1 MKRLIQFQL
10 MLVLLLVCGQATIQA
25 KRISQWQAQQQ
36 AYSFW
41 GKQMPQKAKAKSRA
55 VSTASLST
63 QGNDSYYVFNN
74 DAGGFVIIAG
84 DDAVAP
90 VLGYTSTGAF
100 DANNL
105 PEGLK
110 DLLKSY
116 EQQIAALGK
125 SYTANTTS
133 TRAEFTGEKLLNT
146 AKWNQG
152 APFNKYA
159 PNNYVTG
166 CVATAGAIVM
176 KHHGYPAKG
185 VGSHT
190 YTWNGQDLTANFEH
204 DYDWAS
210 MPAKYTGDND
220 AAFDGVARLMADLG
234 VAVEMQYAKGGSGA
248 SMEDLVTALQK
259 YFGYSKYARLLAI
272 ADLGAEVWND
282 RLRAEIDA
290 DRPILYSAVN
300 SNEGGHS
307 FVIDGYKDE
316 SFSVNWGWGGYCD
329 GFYRIGALNPE
340 TGGKPLGDQYNLSQS
355 AVFSLQP
362 SDGEEVISN
371 LGFIKIDG
379 YLETMNMNVT
389 DVKADKKLNLYL
401 LPLQSQGDNP
411 FTGEIAIALK
421 NAKGKTRKVF
431 GAQPIKDFEP
441 GYYMPLISLEGSC
454 PVDAQEGDYLAI
466 VSKEDGTDEYVEILG
481 PDVEEVHLPATGF
494 QPRTFEVK
502 TELGE
507 GAQFVEASSAYNWVS
522 RLYNG
527 KPLQGCPYYFDV
539 KIDAGIAKS
548 FIELDG
554 KSVPTVSFSNG
565 ATYYAISP
573 GIKPVYNLVVKTY
586 RTYEEK
592 TVEVTLAAP
601 GQLKA
606 ELDRKNLDYYV
617 YTNIKVNGEIDKRDF
632 DELNCHSFT
641 GIDLSNARVV
651 AYGYF
656 KADMIPNFAFENN
669 AYLEH
674 FKMPAG
680 VKELGYNAFMY
691 TKLKEI
697 DLPETIE
704 EFGQNTF
711 YACFELK
718 DVYMRHKE
726 APYWISWC
734 VFANKSEQLTRTLHL
749 YPGSKAK
756 YEAHQY
762 TKNWIKYFDNVVED
776 LEPTGIH
783 SVTLDKNTAP
793 KAIYDLNGRRI
804 TEAMKKGVYIQNGK
818 KMIRK

>member
-41 GKQMPQKAKAKSRA
+41 GKQMPQKAKAKSKA

-146 AKWNQG
+146 AKWNQT
-152 APFNKYA
+152 APFNKYT

-176 KHHGYPAKG
+176 KYHGYPAKG
-185 VGSHT
+185 VGSHS
-190 YTWNGQDLTANFEH
+190 YNWNGKNLTASFEH
-204 DYDWAS
+204 DYDWAN

-220 AAFDGVARLMADLG
+220 EAFDGVARLMSDLG
-234 VAVEMQYAKGGSGA
+234 VAVEMQYAKGGSGSA
-248 SMEDLVTALQK
+248 MEDLVTALKK
-259 YFGYSKYARLLAI
+259 YFGYSKYARQLTME
-272 ADLGAEVWND
+272 DLGAGVWNG

-290 DRPILYSAVN
+290 NRPILYAASDANVA
-300 SNEGGHS
+300 GHS

-340 TGGKPLGDQYNLSQS
+340 AGGKPLGDQYNLSQS

-362 SDGEEVISN
+362 SDGKEVISN
-371 LGFIKIDG
+371 LGFIKVDG

-389 DVKADKKLNLYL
+389 DVKAGKKLNLYL
-401 LPLQSQGDNP
+401 LPLQSQGENP
-411 FTGEIAIALK
+411 FTGEVAIALK
-421 NAKGKTRKVF
+421 NAKGEIRKVF
-431 GAQPIKDFEP
+431 GATAIKDLSP
-441 GYYMPLISLEGSC
+441 GYYFSALSLGEAC

-466 VSKEDGTDEYVEILG
+466 VSKEDGTDEYVEIFG
-481 PDVEEVHLPATGF
+481 PDLAEVHLPATGF

-507 GAQFVEASSAYNWVS
+507 GAQFIEASRSYNWVS
-522 RLYNG
+522 RFYNG

-539 KIDAGIAKS
+539 KIDEGIAKS

-554 KSVPTVSFSNG
+554 KSALTASFSNG
-565 ATYYAISP
+565 VTFYAISP

-592 TVEVTLAAP
+592 TVEVTLAVP

-606 ELDRKNLDYYV
+606 ELDSKNLDYYL

-632 DELNCHSFT
+632 DELNSHPFT

-651 AYGYF
+651 AYDTYP
-656 KADMIPNFAFENN
+656 ANMIPKDAFWKNVN
-669 AYLEH
+669 LKH

-680 VKELGYNAFMY
+680 VNTLGVNAFRE
-691 TKLKEI
+691 TGLVEI
-697 DLPETIE
+697 DLPETIR
-704 EFGQNTF
+704 EFGLNTF
-711 YACFELK
+711 WGCHSLA

-726 APYWISWC
+726 APSWISWC
-734 VFANKSEQLTRTLHL
+734 VFYNKGNKVSRTLHL
-749 YPGSKAK
+749 YPGSKEK
-756 YEAHQY
+756 YEAYQY
-762 TKNWIKYFDNVVED
+762 TQNWIVNFDNIVED
-776 LEPTGIH
+776 LVVTGIN
-783 SVTLDKNTAP
+783 SATLDNKTRKSAL
-793 KAIYDLNGRRI
+793 YDLNGRRI
-804 TEAMKKGVYIQNGK
+804 PNVPSKGIYIQNGK

>member
-41 GKQMPQKAKAKSRA
+41 GKQMPMKAKAKSRV

-63 QGNDSYYVFNN
+63 LGNNSYYVFNN

-125 SYTANTTS
+125 NYKANTTS

-152 APFNKYA
+152 APFNKYT

-185 VGSHT
+185 VGSHS
-190 YTWNGQDLTANFEH
+190 YTWNGLNLTASFEH
-204 DYDWAS
+204 DYDWAN
-210 MPAKYTGDND
+210 MPVMYTGDND
-220 AAFDGVARLMADLG
+220 AAFDGVARLMSDLG
-234 VAVEMQYAKGGSGA
+234 IAVNMQYANGGSA
-248 SMEDLVTALQK
+248 SALEDLVTALKK
-259 YFGYSKYARLLAI
+259 YFGYSKYARLLTMK
-272 ADLGAEVWND
+272 DLGAEAWNG

-290 DRPILYSAVN
+290 NRPILYSAAD
-300 SNEGGHS
+300 SNVGGHS

-340 TGGKPLGDQYNLSQS
+340 AWGTPTGEQYNLSQA
-355 AVFSLQP
+355 AVFALQP
-362 SDGEEVISN
+362 SDGKEVLSN
-371 LGFIKIDG
+371 LGFIKVDG
-379 YLETMNMNVT
+379 WLETLNMDVT
-389 DVKADKKLNLYL
+389 DVKAGKDLTLYL
-401 LPLQSQGDNP
+401 LPVQCQGENSY
-411 FTGEIAIALK
+411 TGKIAIALK
-421 NAKGKTRKVF
+421 NAKGETREVF
-431 GAQPIKDFEP
+431 AETEIKELKS
-441 GYYMPLISLEGSC
+441 GYYFYELLLNGACS
-454 PVDAQEGDYLAI
+454 VDAQEGDYLTV
-466 VSKEDGTDEYVEILG
+466 VSKEDGTDAYVEIYG
-481 PDVEEVHLPATGF
+481 PDMTEVHVPATGF
-494 QPRTFEVK
+494 LPRTFEVK
-502 TELGE
+502 VELGE
-507 GAQFVEASSAYNWVS
+507 GAEFVEASSSYNLKTWF
-522 RLYNG
+522 YNG
-527 KPLQGCPYYFDV
+527 KPLQGCPYYFNV
-539 KIDAGIAKS
+539 KIDEGIAKS

-554 KSVPTVSFSNG
+554 KSVPTVSFTNG
-565 ATYYAISP
+565 VTFYAISP
-573 GIKPVYNLVVKTY
+573 GLKPVYNLVVKTY
-586 RTYEEK
+586 RNYEEK
-592 TVEVTLAAP
+592 TVEVNLSAP

-606 ELDRKNLDYYV
+606 ELESKNLDYYV

-632 DELNCHSFT
+632 DELNSHPFNS
-641 GIDLSNARVV
+641 IDLSDAKVV
-651 AYGYF
+651 AYDSYD
-656 KADMIPNFAFENN
+656 ANMIPDGAFWKN
-669 AYLEH
+669 ANLKH

-680 VKELGYNAFMY
+680 VNTLGFNAFRE
-691 TKLKEI
+691 TGLVEI
-697 DLPETIE
+697 DLPETIQ
-704 EFGQNTF
+704 EFGLNTF
-711 YACFELK
+711 WGCHSLA

-726 APYWISWC
+726 APSWISWC
-734 VFANKSEQLTRTLHL
+734 VFYNKGDKVSRTLHL
-749 YPGSKAK
+749 YPGSKEK
-756 YEAHQY
+756 YQAYQY
-762 TKNWIKYFDNVVED
+762 TQNWIVNFDNIVED
-776 LEPTGIH
+776 LVVTGIN
-783 SVTLDKNTAP
+783 STTLDNKTMKSAL
-793 KAIYDLNGRRI
+793 YDLNGRRI
-804 TEAMKKGVYIQNGK
+804 PNVPSKGIYIQKGK

>member
-1 MKRLIQFQL
+1 MKRLVHFQL
-10 MLVLLLVCGQATIQA
+10 MLVLLLVSGLATIQA

-41 GKQMPQKAKAKSRA
+41 GKQMPMKAKAKSRV

-63 QGNDSYYVFNN
+63 LGNDSYYVFNN

-125 SYTANTTS
+125 NYKANATS

-152 APFNKYA
+152 APFNKYT

-185 VGSHT
+185 VGSHS
-190 YTWNGQDLTANFEH
+190 YNWNGKNLTASFEH
-204 DYDWAS
+204 DYDWAN
-210 MPAKYTGDND
+210 MPAKYTDGND
-220 AAFDGVARLMADLG
+220 EAFDGVARLMADLG

-248 SMEDLVTALQK
+248 TMEDLVTALQK

-272 ADLGAEVWND
+272 ADLGAEVWNG

-290 DRPILYSAVN
+290 DRPILYSAVD
-300 SNEGGHS
+300 SNKGGHS

-389 DVKADKKLNLYL
+389 DVKADKNLNLYL

-431 GAQPIKDFEP
+431 GAKTIKDFGP
-441 GYYMPLISLEGSC
+441 GYYMPLITLEGSC

-522 RLYNG
+522 SFYNG

-554 KSVPTVSFSNG
+554 KSVPTASFTDG
-565 ATYYAISP
+565 VTFYAISP
-573 GIKPVYNLVVKTY
+573 GVKPVYNLVVKTY

-592 TVEVTLAAP
+592 TAEVTLAAP

-656 KADMIPNFAFENN
+656 KADMIPNFAFESN

-680 VKELGYNAFMY
+680 VKELGFNAFMY

-704 EFGQNTF
+704 KFGRNTF
-711 YACFELK
+711 NACFYLT

-726 APYWISWC
+726 VPNWISWC
-734 VFANKSEQLTRTLHL
+734 VFANKSDQLTRTLHL
-749 YPGSKAK
+749 YPGSKEK
-756 YEAHQY
+756 YETYPY
-762 TKNWIKYFDNVVED
+762 TKNWIVYFNNIVED
-776 LEPTGIH
+776 LVTSGIN
-783 SVTLDKNTAP
+783 SATLDNETIKSAL
-793 KAIYDLNGRRI
+793 YDLNGRRI
-804 TEAMKKGVYIQNGK
+804 PNVPSKGIYIQNGK

>member
-1 MKRLIQFQL
+1 MKRLLHIQFL
-10 MLVLLLVCGQATIQA
+10 LVLLLALGYSSLQA
-25 KRISQWQAQQQ
+25 KRITQWQAQQQ

-41 GKQMPQKAKAKSRA
+41 GKQMPQKAKAKSRTA
-55 VSTASLST
+55 TTASPS
-63 QGNDSYYVFNN
+63 DAYYVFNN

-84 DDAVAP
+84 DDAVTP
-90 VLGYTSTGAF
+90 VLGYTSTGSF
-100 DANNL
+100 DAENL
-105 PEGLK
+105 PDGLK

-116 EQQIAALGK
+116 ERQIAALGDN
-125 SYTANTTS
+125 YVANQTA
-133 TRAEFTGEKLLNT
+133 TRAAFTGEKLLNT
-146 AKWNQG
+146 AKWNQD
-152 APFNKYA
+152 APFNKYT
-159 PNNYVTG
+159 PKNYVTG

-185 VGSHT
+185 TGSHS

-204 DYDWAS
+204 DYDWAN
-210 MPAKYTGDND
+210 MPTKYTVGND
-220 AAFDGVARLMADLG
+220 EAFDGVARLMSDLG
-234 VAVEMQYAKGGSGA
+234 VAVEMKYAKGGSGA
-248 SMEDLVTALQK
+248 SMEDLLTALKK

-290 DRPILYSAVN
+290 NRPILYSAVD
-300 SNEGGHS
+300 SNKGGHS

-371 LGFIKIDG
+371 LGFIKVDG

-401 LPLQSQGDNP
+401 LPLQSQGDNL
-411 FTGEIAIALK
+411 FTGEVAIALK

-431 GAQPIKDFEP
+431 GAKTIKDFEP
-441 GYYMPLISLEGSC
+441 SFYNPLITLEGSC

-481 PDVEEVHLPATGF
+481 PDAEEVHLPATGF

-554 KSVPTVSFSNG
+554 KSVPTASFSNG

-573 GIKPVYNLVVKTY
+573 GVKPVYNLVVKTY

-606 ELDRKNLDYYV
+606 ELDSKNLDYYV

-641 GIDLSNARVV
+641 GIDLSNAKVV

-656 KADMIPNFAFENN
+656 KADMVPDYAFDSN
-669 AYLEH
+669 AYLES

-680 VKELGYNAFMY
+680 VKELGFNAFMY

-704 EFGQNTF
+704 EFGRNTF
-711 YACFELK
+711 NACFYLK

-734 VFANKSEQLTRTLHL
+734 VFANKSSKLYRTLHL

-756 YEAHQY
+756 YEAHSY
-762 TKNWIKYFDNVVED
+762 TQNWIKYFDNVVED

-783 SVTLDKNTAP
+783 SVTLDKETGN

-804 TEAMKKGVYIQNGK
+804 QNVPSRGIYIQNGK

>member
-1 MKRLIQFQL
+1 M
-10 MLVLLLVCGQATIQA
+10 
-25 KRISQWQAQQQ
+25 
-36 AYSFW
+36 
-41 GKQMPQKAKAKSRA
+41 
-55 VSTASLST
+55 
-63 QGNDSYYVFNN
+63 
-74 DAGGFVIIAG
+74 
-84 DDAVAP
+84 
-90 VLGYTSTGAF
+90 
-100 DANNL
+100 
-105 PEGLK
+105 
-110 DLLKSY
+110 
-116 EQQIAALGK
+116 
-125 SYTANTTS
+125 
-133 TRAEFTGEKLLNT
+133 
-146 AKWNQG
+146 
-152 APFNKYA
+152 APFNKYT

-176 KHHGYPAKG
+176 KHHGFPAKG
-185 VGSHT
+185 TGSHS

-204 DYDWAS
+204 DYDWAN
-210 MPAKYTGDND
+210 MPTKYTVGND
-220 AAFDGVARLMADLG
+220 EAFDGVARLMSDLG
-234 VAVEMQYAKGGSGA
+234 VAVEMKYAKGGSGA
-248 SMEDLVTALQK
+248 SMEDLLTALKK

-290 DRPILYSAVN
+290 NRPILYSAVD
-300 SNEGGHS
+300 SNKGGHS

-340 TGGKPLGDQYNLSQS
+340 TGGKPLGDKYNLSQS

-371 LGFIKIDG
+371 LGFIKVDG

-401 LPLQSQGDNP
+401 LPLQSQGDNL
-411 FTGEIAIALK
+411 FTGEVAIALK

-431 GAQPIKDFEP
+431 GAKTIKDFEP
-441 GYYMPLISLEGSC
+441 SFYNPFITLEGSC

-481 PDVEEVHLPATGF
+481 PDAEEVHLPATGF

-554 KSVPTVSFSNG
+554 KSVPTASFSNG
-565 ATYYAISP
+565 VTFYAISP
-573 GIKPVYNLVVKTY
+573 GVKPVYNLVVKTY

-606 ELDRKNLDYYV
+606 ELDSKNLDYYV

-641 GIDLSNARVV
+641 GIDLSNAKVV

-656 KADMIPNFAFENN
+656 KADMVPDYAFDSN
-669 AYLEH
+669 AYLES

-680 VKELGYNAFMY
+680 VKELGSNAFML

-697 DLPETIE
+697 DLPETIK
-704 EFGQNTF
+704 EFGRNTF
-711 YACFELK
+711 NACFYLK

-726 APYWISWC
+726 APYRINWC

-756 YEAHQY
+756 YEAHSNTQD
-762 TKNWIKYFDNVVED
+762 WIVYFDNVVED

-783 SVTLDKNTAP
+783 SVTLDKKPGNA
-793 KAIYDLNGRRI
+793 AIYDLNGRRI
-804 TEAMKKGVYIQNGK
+804 QNVPSRGIYIQNGK